1 LAHVA
6 KKDRTMK
13 TLIALSLALDLIASA
28 AHAQPAATL
37 MPAQSEIVF
46 TSTQMGVPVEGRFKK
61 FDAKIALDPKQPA
74 TGTVSF
80 TIDAASATLGIA
92 ETDAELVKPNW
103 FDTAKFA
110 QASFKSSAV
119 KGLGAGKFEVA
130 GTLSIKGSAQPVVV
144 PVTVTQSGANSVA
157 TGSFTIKRLVYKIGE
172 AEWADTSLVA
182 NDVTVRFKLTLTG
195 LPPI

>member
-1 LAHVA
+1 
-6 KKDRTMK
+6 MK

-74 TGTVSF
+74 TGSVSF